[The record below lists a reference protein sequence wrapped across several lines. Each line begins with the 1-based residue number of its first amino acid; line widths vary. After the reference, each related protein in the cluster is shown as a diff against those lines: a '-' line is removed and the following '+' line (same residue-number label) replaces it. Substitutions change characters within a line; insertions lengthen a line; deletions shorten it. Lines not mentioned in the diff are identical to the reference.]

1 MPLAV
6 MKADC
11 FAQCLAVRA
20 VDPFEATGLLQQRD
34 QFGNEAGAIAWM
46 RSDRALP
53 MLRTDHEAR
62 VGKQQACWSAFLP
75 RREQAASMVEM
86 QMAENDHVDVFM
98 NNAKASQIYRK
109 STRLTSS
116 HKCSTCLLSSA

>member
-1 MPLAV
+1 
-6 MKADC
+6 
-11 FAQCLAVRA
+11 
-20 VDPFEATGLLQQRD
+20 
-34 QFGNEAGAIAWM
+34 
-46 RSDRALP
+46 

-98 NNAKASQIYRK
+98 SNAQAAQIVEQHMAFLAHAKTLAQSGLKKCADTGLEQHPLARQR
-109 STRLTSS
+109 SEEHTSE
-116 HKCSTCLLSSA
+116 LQ